1 MMFYPKHTYAF
12 KEDWTSTVT
21 QYAPPHSAVSAVFWS
36 TKEIPILQKRFKN
49 FKIKP
54 PHSAK
59 HI

>member
-36 TKEIPILQKRFKN
+36 TRDSNI
-49 FKIKP
+49 
-54 PHSAK
+54 AK
-59 HI
+59 AI